1 MALDPQAEFAEYL
14 KLSWKAFADG
24 VAHAQTQLMTWL
36 FTLQGAGVAGSL
48 GYAASRGTPPSLIVS
63 LIAFV
68 FGILCLLM
76 WGTVMYY
83 VGTSRFNQHK
93 GDVAK
98 LEVGK
103 LTRAQFIDNVNARS
117 ANIRSCEC
125 LAWLSGI
132 AGLIGLISLIVAVVL
147 KRP

>member
-1 MALDPQAEFAEYL
+1 MGAHRIYPAVGSVQMERRIGSNRAGAKAIKNLIMALDPQAEFAEYL

-76 WGTVMYY
+76 WG
-83 VGTSRFNQHK
+83 
-93 GDVAK
+93 
-98 LEVGK
+98 
-103 LTRAQFIDNVNARS
+103 
-117 ANIRSCEC
+117 
-125 LAWLSGI
+125 
-132 AGLIGLISLIVAVVL
+132 
-147 KRP
+147 